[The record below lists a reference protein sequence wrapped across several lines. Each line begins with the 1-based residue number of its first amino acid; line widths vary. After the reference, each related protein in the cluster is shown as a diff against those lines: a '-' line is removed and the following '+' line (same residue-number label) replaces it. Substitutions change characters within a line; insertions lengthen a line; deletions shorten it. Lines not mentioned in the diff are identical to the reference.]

1 MVDGGVF
8 WMGGVGVVVGP
19 VEEGL
24 LCWFLLH
31 KEDMRL
37 EYYYKI

>member
-1 MVDGGVF
+1 
-8 WMGGVGVVVGP
+8 MGGVGVVVGP

-31 KEDMRL
+31 KEDMQRKL
-37 EYYYKI
+37 